1 MLAATARQPQ
11 MRNGRFECL
20 NDKLPVIGAQVQT
33 ARSRLVSRNPA
44 KPPADRSLEAWRNA
58 DIFVHNER
66 PFWRIALG
74 MPGARDGAGDIRPS

>member
-33 ARSRLVSRNPA
+33 ARSRLVPRNPA
-44 KPPADRSLEAWRNA
+44 KPPADRSLGGRT
-58 DIFVHNER
+58 
-66 PFWRIALG
+66 
-74 MPGARDGAGDIRPS
+74 